1 MVYLY
6 NEPRKERKVIVARKK
21 QHYVDNEKFLVV
33 MTDYREKYLQ
43 AKDEEEELPI
53 IPDYAGE
60 CFLKIAERLSHR
72 PNFINYAFREEMVSD
87 GIENCVMY
95 ASNFNPEKSKNPF
108 AYFTQI
114 IYYAFLRRIEKEKK
128 QLYIKYKTME
138 EHSSLEDHVDMGEIG
153 QSESQAVSSG
163 ASPLTT
169 DKRASIQE
177 FIFAFEEKKR
187 KKKKP
192 KPAKEDDNI
201 VSFSPLTF
209 YINKATHEN
218 RINN

>member
-43 AKDEEEELPI
+43 AKDDEEELPI

-95 ASNFNPEKSKNPF
+95 AGNFNPEKSTNPF

-114 IYYAFLRRIEKEKK
+114 IYFAFLRRIEKEKK

-138 EHSSLEDHVDMGEIG
+138 EHSSLEDHVDMGEMG
-153 QSESQAVSSG
+153 SEESRAVSAG
-163 ASPLTT
+163 ASPLTA
-169 DKRASIQE
+169 DKRVSIQE
-177 FIFAFEEKKR
+177 FIHAFEEKKR
-187 KKKKP
+187 KKKKV
-192 KPAKEDDNI
+192 KTDKENENI
-201 VSFSPLTF
+201 VSFSPLTIF
-209 YINKATHEN
+209 LERA
-218 RINN
+218 RA

>member
-1 MVYLY
+1 V
-6 NEPRKERKVIVARKK
+6 NVARKK
-21 QHYVDNEKFLVV
+21 QHYVDNERFLEV
-33 MTDYREKYLQ
+33 MSDYREKYLQ
-43 AKDEEEELPI
+43 AKDNDTELPI

-87 GIENCVMY
+87 GIENSVMY
-95 ASNFNPEKSKNPF
+95 ASNFNPEKSTNPF

-114 IYYAFLRRIEKEKK
+114 IYFAFLRRIEKEKK

-138 EHSSLEDHVDMGEIG
+138 EYSSLEDNVDMGEMG

-163 ASPLTT
+163 ASPLSA
-169 DKRASIQE
+169 DKRVSIQE

-187 KKKKP
+187 KKKKVKPVP
-192 KPAKEDDNI
+192 KKDDV

-209 YINKATHEN
+209 YIDQAYA
-218 RINN
+218 

>member
-1 MVYLY
+1 MNL
-6 NEPRKERKVIVARKK
+6 ERKVNVARKK

-33 MTDYREKYLQ
+33 MADYREKYLQ
-43 AKDEEEELPI
+43 AKDDEEELPI

-95 ASNFNPEKSKNPF
+95 AGNFNPEKSSNPF

-114 IYYAFLRRIEKEKK
+114 IYYAFIRRIQKEKK

-138 EHSSLEDHVDMGEIG
+138 SSPSLSENVEVSANDSDKGYNQETMNADQKANMYDFIKNFED
-153 QSESQAVSSG
+153 A
-163 ASPLTT
+163 
-169 DKRASIQE
+169 
-177 FIFAFEEKKR
+177 KKA
-187 KKKKP
+187 KSVAKKP
-192 KPAKEDDNI
+192 TKNI
-201 VSFSPLTF
+201 NLEYFMV
-209 YINKATHEN
+209 A
-218 RINN
+218 

>member
-1 MVYLY
+1 MNL
-6 NEPRKERKVIVARKK
+6 ERKVNVARKK

-95 ASNFNPEKSKNPF
+95 AGNFNPEKSTNPF

-114 IYYAFLRRIEKEKK
+114 IYFAFLRRIEKEKK
-128 QLYIKYKTME
+128 QLYIKYKTMDE
-138 EHSSLEDHVDMGEIG
+138 FSMLEDHSDVESMGNDAA
-153 QSESQAVSSG
+153 SVSSS
-163 ASPLTT
+163 ASPMTV
-169 DKRASIQE
+169 DKRKTISD

-187 KKKKP
+187 KKKKV

-201 VSFSPLTF
+201 VSFSPLTIF
-209 YINKATHEN
+209 LERAHA
-218 RINN
+218 

>member
-1 MVYLY
+1 M
-6 NEPRKERKVIVARKK
+6 ARKK

-33 MTDYREKYLQ
+33 MRDYREKYLKS
-43 AKDEEEELPI
+43 KDDEIEPPQ

-95 ASNFNPEKSKNPF
+95 ASNFNPEKSTNPF

-128 QLYIKYKTME
+128 QLYIKYKTMDE
-138 EHSSLEDHVDMGEIG
+138 FSSLEENSDMEAMGAK
-153 QSESQAVSSG
+153 ESACVTSG
-163 ASPLTT
+163 ASPMTA
-169 DKRASIQE
+169 DKRASIYD
-177 FIFAFEEKKR
+177 FIHAFEEKK
-187 KKKKP
+187 KSKKKP
-192 KPAKEDDNI
+192 KPEVDNTLAKL
-201 VSFSPLTF
+201 SPLVEF
-209 YINKATHEN
+209 MEEAYA
-218 RINN
+218 

>member
-1 MVYLY
+1 MIYLY
-6 NEPRKERKVIVARKK
+6 NEPRKERKVSVARKK

-33 MTDYREKYLQ
+33 MGDYREKYLQ

-87 GIENCVMY
+87 GIENSVMY
-95 ASNFNPEKSKNPF
+95 ASNFNPEKSTNPF

-138 EHSSLEDHVDMGEIG
+138 EHSSLEDHVDMGDMS
-153 QSESQAVSSG
+153 SEDSRAVSAG

-169 DKRASIQE
+169 DKRVSIQE
-177 FIFAFEEKKR
+177 FIHAFEEKKR
-187 KKKKP
+187 KKKKV
-192 KPAKEDDNI
+192 KTDKENENI
-201 VSFSPLTF
+201 VSFSPLTIF
-209 YINKATHEN
+209 LERAHA
-218 RINN
+218 

>member
-6 NEPRKERKVIVARKK
+6 NEPRKERKVSVARKK

-95 ASNFNPEKSKNPF
+95 AGNFNPEKSKNPF

-114 IYYAFLRRIEKEKK
+114 IYFAFLRRIEKEKK

-138 EHSSLEDHVDMGEIG
+138 EYSSLEDHVDMGEMG
-153 QSESQAVSSG
+153 QSETQSVSSG
-163 ASPLTT
+163 ASPLTV

-209 YINKATHEN
+209 YIDRAHA
-218 RINN
+218 

>member
-1 MVYLY
+1 M
-6 NEPRKERKVIVARKK
+6 ARKK
-21 QHYVDNEKFLVV
+21 QHYVNNEKFLEV
-33 MTDYREKYLQ
+33 MGEYREKFLQ
-43 AKDEEEELPI
+43 AKDNDIEPPI

-95 ASNFNPEKSKNPF
+95 ASNFNPEKSANPF

-138 EHSSLEDHVDMGEIG
+138 EHSSLEDHIDVGEMGHNET
-153 QSESQAVSSG
+153 QSVTSG

-177 FIFAFEEKKR
+177 FIHAFEEKKR
-187 KKKKP
+187 KKKKV
-192 KPAKEDDNI
+192 KTDKEDDNV
-201 VSFSPLTF
+201 VSFSPLTAF
-209 YINKATHEN
+209 LERAQA
-218 RINN
+218 

>member
-1 MVYLY
+1 M
-6 NEPRKERKVIVARKK
+6 ARKK
-21 QHYVDNEKFLVV
+21 QHYVNNERFLEV
-33 MTDYREKYLQ
+33 MSDYREKYLQ
-43 AKDEEEELPI
+43 AKDNDTELPI

-87 GIENCVMY
+87 GIENSVMY
-95 ASNFNPEKSKNPF
+95 ASNFNPEKSRNPF

-114 IYYAFLRRIEKEKK
+114 IYFAFLRRIEKEKK

-138 EHSSLEDHVDMGEIG
+138 EYSSLEDHVDMGEMG
-153 QSESQAVSSG
+153 QSETQAVSSG
-163 ASPLTT
+163 ASPLTV

-192 KPAKEDDNI
+192 KPAKKDDDV

-209 YINKATHEN
+209 YIDRAYA
-218 RINN
+218 

>member
-1 MVYLY
+1 
-6 NEPRKERKVIVARKK
+6 VIVARKK
-21 QHYVDNEKFLVV
+21 QHYVDNEKFLIV
-33 MTDYREKYLQ
+33 MGEYREKYLQ
-43 AKDEEEELPI
+43 AKDTEKELPVL
-53 IPDYAGE
+53 PDYAGE

-95 ASNFNPEKSKNPF
+95 ASNFNPDKSKNPF

-138 EHSSLEDHVDMGEIG
+138 EYSSLEDHVDMGEMED
-153 QSESQAVSSG
+153 SKSVSTG

-169 DKRASIQE
+169 DKRVAIQE

-192 KPAKEDDNI
+192 KVAKEDENV
-201 VSFSPLTF
+201 VSFSPLTIF
-209 YINKATHEN
+209 LEKAHA
-218 RINN
+218 

>member
-1 MVYLY
+1 M
-6 NEPRKERKVIVARKK
+6 ARKK
-21 QHYVDNEKFLVV
+21 QHYVDNEKFLGV

-95 ASNFNPEKSKNPF
+95 AGNFNPDKSTNPF

-114 IYYAFLRRIEKEKK
+114 IYFAFLRRIEKEKK

-138 EHSSLEDHVDMGEIG
+138 EHSSLEDHVDMGEMG

-192 KPAKEDDNI
+192 KPAKEDDSV

>member
-1 MVYLY
+1 M
-6 NEPRKERKVIVARKK
+6 NVARKK
-21 QHYVDNEKFLVV
+21 QHYVDNERFLEV
-33 MTDYREKYLQ
+33 MSDYREKYLQ
-43 AKDEEEELPI
+43 AKDNDTELPI

-87 GIENCVMY
+87 GIENSVMY
-95 ASNFNPEKSKNPF
+95 ASNFNPEKSTNPF

-114 IYYAFLRRIEKEKK
+114 IYFAFLRRIEKEKK

-138 EHSSLEDHVDMGEIG
+138 EYSSLEDHVDMGEMG
-153 QSESQAVSSG
+153 QSETQAVSSG
-163 ASPLTT
+163 ATPLTV

-209 YINKATHEN
+209 YIDRAHA
-218 RINN
+218 

>member
-1 MVYLY
+1 
-6 NEPRKERKVIVARKK
+6 VARKK
-21 QHYVDNEKFLVV
+21 QHYVDNEKFLEV
-33 MTDYREKYLQ
+33 MSDYREKYLQ
-43 AKDEEEELPI
+43 AKDNDTELPI

-87 GIENCVMY
+87 GIENSVMY
-95 ASNFNPEKSKNPF
+95 ASNFNPEKSTNPF

-114 IYYAFLRRIEKEKK
+114 IYFAFLRRIEKEKK

-138 EHSSLEDHVDMGEIG
+138 EYSSLEDHVDMGEMG
-153 QSESQAVSSG
+153 QSETQSVSSG
-163 ASPLTT
+163 ASPLTV

-209 YINKATHEN
+209 YIDRAHA
-218 RINN
+218 

>member
-1 MVYLY
+1 
-6 NEPRKERKVIVARKK
+6 VARKK
-21 QHYVDNEKFLVV
+21 QHYVNNEKFLEV
-33 MTDYREKYLQ
+33 MSDYREKYLQ
-43 AKDEEEELPI
+43 AKDNDTELPI

-87 GIENCVMY
+87 GIENSVMY
-95 ASNFNPEKSKNPF
+95 ASNFNPEKSANPF

-114 IYYAFLRRIEKEKK
+114 IYFAFLRRIEKEKK

-138 EHSSLEDHVDMGEIG
+138 EYSSLEDHVDMGEMG
-153 QSESQAVSSG
+153 QSETQAVSSG
-163 ASPLTT
+163 ATPLTT

-177 FIFAFEEKKR
+177 FIHAFEEKKR

-192 KPAKEDDNI
+192 KPAKEDDKV

-209 YINKATHEN
+209 YIDRAHA
-218 RINN
+218 

>member
-1 MVYLY
+1 LIYLY
-6 NEPRKERKVIVARKK
+6 NEPRKERKVSVARKK

-95 ASNFNPEKSKNPF
+95 ASNFNPEKSTNPF

-138 EHSSLEDHVDMGEIG
+138 EHSSLEDHVDMGEMS
-153 QSESQAVSSG
+153 SEDSRAVSAG
-163 ASPLTT
+163 ASPLTV
-169 DKRASIQE
+169 DKRVSIQE

-187 KKKKP
+187 KKKKV
-192 KPAKEDDNI
+192 KKEDDNI
-201 VSFSPLTF
+201 VSFSPLTIF
-209 YINKATHEN
+209 LERAQA
-218 RINN
+218 

>member
-1 MVYLY
+1 M
-6 NEPRKERKVIVARKK
+6 ARKK
-21 QHYVDNEKFLVV
+21 QHYVNNEKFLEVIGE
-33 MTDYREKYLQ
+33 YREKFLQ
-43 AKDEEEELPI
+43 AKDDNIEPPI

-95 ASNFNPEKSKNPF
+95 ASNFNPEKSANPF

-138 EHSSLEDHVDMGEIG
+138 EHSSLEDHVDMGEMG
-153 QSESQAVSSG
+153 QNETQSVSSG

-177 FIFAFEEKKR
+177 FIHAFEEKKR
-187 KKKKP
+187 KKKKV
-192 KPAKEDDNI
+192 KTDKEDDNV
-201 VSFSPLTF
+201 VSFSPLTIF
-209 YINKATHEN
+209 LEKAQA
-218 RINN
+218 

>member
-1 MVYLY
+1 M
-6 NEPRKERKVIVARKK
+6 ARKK
-21 QHYVDNEKFLVV
+21 QHYVDNERFLEV
-33 MTDYREKYLQ
+33 MSDYREKYLQ
-43 AKDEEEELPI
+43 AKDNDTELPI

-87 GIENCVMY
+87 GIENSVMY
-95 ASNFNPEKSKNPF
+95 ASNFNPEKSTNPF

-114 IYYAFLRRIEKEKK
+114 IYFAFLRRIEKEKK

-138 EHSSLEDHVDMGEIG
+138 EYSSLEDHVDMGEMS
-153 QSESQAVSSG
+153 SEDSMAVSAG
-163 ASPLTT
+163 ASPLTA
-169 DKRASIQE
+169 DKRVSIQE

-192 KPAKEDDNI
+192 KPVKEDDNI

-209 YINKATHEN
+209 YIDRAHA
-218 RINN
+218 

>member
-1 MVYLY
+1 M
-6 NEPRKERKVIVARKK
+6 ARKK
-21 QHYVDNEKFLVV
+21 QHYVNNEKFLEV
-33 MTDYREKYLQ
+33 MGEYREKFLQ
-43 AKDEEEELPI
+43 AKDDNIEPPI

-95 ASNFNPEKSKNPF
+95 ASNFNPEKSANPF

-138 EHSSLEDHVDMGEIG
+138 EHSSLEDHVDMGEM
-153 QSESQAVSSG
+153 ESGESKSVSSG

-177 FIFAFEEKKR
+177 FIHAFEEKKR
-187 KKKKP
+187 KKKKV
-192 KPAKEDDNI
+192 KTDKEDENV
-201 VSFSPLTF
+201 VSFSPLTIF
-209 YINKATHEN
+209 LERAQA
-218 RINN
+218 

>member
-6 NEPRKERKVIVARKK
+6 NEPREERKVIVARKK

-33 MTDYREKYLQ
+33 MGDYREEYLK
-43 AKDEEEELPI
+43 AKDNDLELPVL
-53 IPDYAGE
+53 PDYAGE

-87 GIENCVMY
+87 GIENSVMY

-138 EHSSLEDHVDMGEIG
+138 EHSSLEEHVDMGEMS
-153 QSESQAVSSG
+153 SEDSRAVTSG

-169 DKRASIQE
+169 DKRVSIQE
-177 FIFAFEEKKR
+177 FIHAFEEKKR
-187 KKKKP
+187 KKKKV
-192 KPAKEDDNI
+192 KTDKEDENV
-201 VSFSPLTF
+201 VSFSPLTIF
-209 YINKATHEN
+209 LERAQA
-218 RINN
+218 

>member
-1 MVYLY
+1 M
-6 NEPRKERKVIVARKK
+6 ARKK

-33 MTDYREKYLQ
+33 MRDYREKYLKS
-43 AKDEEEELPI
+43 KDDEIEPPQ

-95 ASNFNPEKSKNPF
+95 ASNFNPEKSTNPF

-128 QLYIKYKTME
+128 QLYIKYKTMDE
-138 EHSSLEDHVDMGEIG
+138 FSSLEEKSDMEAMGAK
-153 QSESQAVSSG
+153 ESASVTSG
-163 ASPLTT
+163 ASPMTA
-169 DKRASIQE
+169 DKRASIYD
-177 FIFAFEEKKR
+177 FIHAFEEKK
-187 KKKKP
+187 KSKKKP
-192 KPAKEDDNI
+192 KPEVDNTLAKL
-201 VSFSPLTF
+201 SPLVEF
-209 YINKATHEN
+209 MEEAYA
-218 RINN
+218 

>member
-1 MVYLY
+1 
-6 NEPRKERKVIVARKK
+6 
-21 QHYVDNEKFLVV
+21 

-95 ASNFNPEKSKNPF
+95 AGNFNPEKSTNPF

-114 IYYAFLRRIEKEKK
+114 IYFAFLRRIEKEKK

-138 EHSSLEDHVDMGEIG
+138 EHSSLEDHVDMGEMG
-153 QSESQAVSSG
+153 VSEAASISSG
-163 ASPLTT
+163 TSPMTA
-169 DKRASIQE
+169 DKRANIYD
-177 FIFAFEEKKR
+177 FIHTFEEKKR
-187 KKKKP
+187 KKKKAREVD
-192 KPAKEDDNI
+192 KNNDD
-201 VSFSPLTF
+201 VAQLSPLVS
-209 YINKATHEN
+209 YMNEGIYA
-218 RINN
+218 

>member
-1 MVYLY
+1 M
-6 NEPRKERKVIVARKK
+6 ARKK
-21 QHYVDNEKFLVV
+21 QHYVNNEKFLEV
-33 MTDYREKYLQ
+33 MGEYREKFLQ
-43 AKDEEEELPI
+43 AKADNIEPPI

-95 ASNFNPEKSKNPF
+95 ASNFNPEKSANPF

-138 EHSSLEDHVDMGEIG
+138 EHSSLEDHVDMGEM
-153 QSESQAVSSG
+153 ESGESKSVSSG

-177 FIFAFEEKKR
+177 FIHAFEEKKR
-187 KKKKP
+187 KKKKV
-192 KPAKEDDNI
+192 KTDKEDDNV
-201 VSFSPLTF
+201 VSFSPLTIF
-209 YINKATHEN
+209 LEKAQA
-218 RINN
+218 

>member
-6 NEPRKERKVIVARKK
+6 NEPRKERKVNVARKK

-95 ASNFNPEKSKNPF
+95 ASNFNPEKSSNPF

-114 IYYAFLRRIEKEKK
+114 TYYAFLRRIEKEKK
-128 QLYIKYKTME
+128 QLYIKYKTMDEYSTLE
-138 EHSSLEDHVDMGEIG
+138 ENSDMEGMG
-153 QSESQAVSSG
+153 SDAGAVSSG
-163 ASPLTT
+163 ASPLSA
-169 DKRASIQE
+169 DKRASIYD
-177 FIFAFEEKKR
+177 FIATFEEKKR
-187 KKKKP
+187 AKKRVKTEPKK
-192 KPAKEDDNI
+192 DDSI
-201 VSFSPLTF
+201 VSFSPLTIF
-209 YINKATHEN
+209 IKEAHA
-218 RINN
+218 